1 MPREGTSRQLRALP
15 CSARGLWAPPAA
27 SSRTVLATAYAS
39 WQSLPL
45 KGEERKTLTMKEIK
59 PSEIKDDDLKAQSFF
74 FFSNS
79 IPMLTSK
86 PFDRIPF
93 C

>member
-1 MPREGTSRQLRALP
+1 MPAAQGSLP
-15 CSARGLWAPPAA
+15 CSAEGLWAALSAA
-27 SSRTVLATAYAS
+27 SRAILATTYAL

-45 KGEERKTLTMKEIK
+45 KGKERKTLTMKEIK
-59 PSEIKDDDLKAQSFF
+59 PSEIKDDELKAQSFF

-79 IPMLTSK
+79 IPMLIFK
-86 PFDRIPF
+86 PSDSIPF